1 MKKTTLGIAA
11 LLVAVLLV
19 LQGCTT
25 TGSESATP
33 TATAATTP
41 AEEPAVT
48 ATPAATDVPAADT
61 GEKTFTLEEL
71 AQYDGTNG
79 NPAYIAVD
87 GVVYDV
93 SNVAQWRGGQHNG
106 FTAGRDLSSEIKTV
120 SPHGVSKLAGLVVV
134 GKLAD

>member
-1 MKKTTLGIAA
+1 MKKTILSIAV

-19 LQGCTT
+19 MQGCTT
-25 TGSESATP
+25 TGSDSAAP
-33 TATAATTP
+33 AATAAATP
-41 AEEPAVT
+41 AEEPA
-48 ATPAATDVPAADT
+48 ATDAPAADT

-106 FTAGRDLSSEIKTV
+106 FAAGRDLSSEIKTI

-134 GKLAD
+134 GKLVD